1 MRLQILLISSAA
13 VELFYVGIWTVNL
26 RDMLNFLRKTDERNA
41 ERGIAPSYRS

>member
-1 MRLQILLISSAA
+1 MRLQILLISSTA